1 MLVRE
6 IMTSPALSVPQDAST
21 QMALTLLARA
31 HLTSLPVVNREGHL
45 VGVVSEADVLRPELE
60 PDPRAHLRPS
70 HHTGQR
76 LPRTVAE
83 VMTAHPHTVHE
94 ETDVADLAR
103 TFSAQSWKSLPVVRD
118 NHLVGVVSRSDVIRA
133 LARPDEQIQH
143 DVSRAF
149 ARDGQPHWRA
159 TVAEGV
165 VEISGVAS
173 ARERDLSTAIA
184 AAVSGVRRVEHADA
198 PS

>member
-31 HLTSLPVVNREGHL
+31 HLTSLPVVDREGHL

-60 PDPRAHLRPS
+60 PDPRAHLRPT
-70 HHTGQR
+70 HHAGQR

-83 VMTAHPHTVHE
+83 VMTAHPHTAHE
-94 ETDVADLAR
+94 ETDVAELAH

-118 NHLVGVVSRSDVIRA
+118 GHLVGVVSRSDVIRA
-133 LARPDEQIQH
+133 LARPDEQIEH

-149 ARDGQPHWRA
+149 AQDGRPHWRA

-165 VEISGVAS
+165 VEISGAS
-173 ARERDLSTAIA
+173 TPRERDLSTAIA

>member
-31 HLTSLPVVNREGHL
+31 HLTSLPVVDREGHL
-45 VGVVSEADVLRPELE
+45 VGVVSEADVLRTELQ
-60 PDPRAHLRPS
+60 PDPRAHLRPTR
-70 HHTGQR
+70 HPGGQ
-76 LPRTVAE
+76 LPRTVTE
-83 VMTAHPHTVHE
+83 VMTPHPHTARE
-94 ETDVADLAR
+94 ETDVADLAH
-103 TFSAQSWKSLPVVRD
+103 TFSTQSWKSLPVVRD
-118 NHLVGVVSRSDVIRA
+118 GHLVGVVSRSDVVRA
-133 LARPDEQIQH
+133 LARPDEQIRH
-143 DVSRAF
+143 DVGRAF

-159 TVAEGV
+159 TVAGGV
-165 VEISGVAS
+165 VEISGAS
-173 ARERDLSTAIA
+173 TPRERDLSTALA